1 MSAHFQGKPSNITV
15 IQAYALT
22 PYAQEAE
29 GERFYDDLQEFL
41 ELTPE
46 KYIIFIIRDGNAK
59 VGSQEM
65 PGVTGKFGLG
75 VQHEAEQRLTEF
87 SEDSTLVIANI
98 LVQQHKRWFN
108 NCTLIDAQY

>member
-1 MSAHFQGKPSNITV
+1 MSVHFQGKPSNITV

-29 GERFYDDLQEFL
+29 AERFYNDLQELL

-46 KYIIFIIRDGNAK
+46 KYIIFIIRDGNTK

-65 PGVTGKFGLG
+65 PGVTGKFVLG
-75 VQHEAEQRLTEF
+75 VQNEAEQRLTEF

-98 LVQQHKRWFN
+98 LVQQHKR
-108 NCTLIDAQY
+108 